1 MNMLKPILKW
11 AGGKSQ
17 LLPAI
22 QERLPS
28 YIVEGQDFC
37 LVEPFFGGGA
47 LSFFMLSEY
56 KNLKKMIINDM
67 NQDLVNVYQVVR
79 DNVQELMVKLDQ
91 FQAEY
96 DVLTSKEEKEPYF
109 LLKRKTFNQKNQ
121 DNITQ
126 AAIFIFLNKAAFNG
140 LYRVNKKNEF
150 NVPIGSYKK
159 PIFYNKNI
167 LTNLS
172 EKLAFTQILCGDYTE
187 IQEHLPMDLPSF
199 FYLDPPYRPISQ
211 TASFNQYGANGF
223 NDEEQRR
230 LSYFCR
236 DLNQKGH
243 QFLLSNSDPKNTDIT
258 DSFFDDLYY
267 GFNIERVAANR
278 AISASTVG
286 RKLITELMIYNYAV
300 SGV

>member
-1 MNMLKPILKW
+1 MLKPILKW

-47 LSFFMLSEY
+47 LSFFLLSEY
-56 KNLKKMIINDM
+56 KNLKKIIINDM

-109 LLKRKTFNQKNQ
+109 LLKRKIFNERNQ
-121 DNITQ
+121 NSITQ

-159 PIFYNKNI
+159 PVFYQKSTLI
-167 LTNLS
+167 KLS
-172 EKLAFTQILCGDYTE
+172 ENLARTHILCGDYTK
-187 IQEHLPMDLPSF
+187 IREHLPRDLPCF

-211 TASFNQYGANGF
+211 TASFNQYGTNSF
-223 NDEEQRR
+223 DDEEQRR
-230 LSYFCR
+230 LSHFCR
-236 DLNQKGH
+236 DLDQRGH
-243 QFLLSNSDPKNTDIT
+243 QFLLSNSDPKNTDT
-258 DSFFDDLYY
+258 ADSFFDDLYC

-278 AISASTVG
+278 AISATTAG
-286 RKLITELMIYNYAV
+286 RKAITELMIYNYAV
-300 SGV
+300 IDA